1 MAEPQ
6 DNSDPR
12 DYILDLS
19 SNRPA
24 DGAPPAQPAGDTRR
38 PAGGDRSY
46 ISVLFKC
53 CNVYQRFY
61 LLPDGSAYAGH
72 CPRCAR
78 PGRLP
83 ATSVTGK
90 DRFYIAG

>member
-1 MAEPQ
+1 MPESP

-19 SNRPA
+19 SQRPPNPEA
-24 DGAPPAQPAGDTRR
+24 APASGTPSAR
-38 PAGGDRSY
+38 PY
-46 ISVLFKC
+46 ISVLFRC

-61 LLPDGSAYAGH
+61 LLPDASAYTGH
-72 CPRCAR
+72 CPKCAR

-83 ATSVTGK
+83 ATSVTGT
-90 DRFYIAG
+90 DRFYTAG